1 MWSQIKREIFENEQ
15 MDIYEKMC
23 LLVLMAQE
31 EEVELSSEELARYMG
46 CTAVTAKRAFEALQQ
61 KGYLASEEE
70 AVSDVLE
77 AMAPSSPYEKVKKTL
92 DDYSGNVVSGESAE
106 QTSQIFLEP
115 TDHFREGFFI
125 DGMAEAQEEADA
137 EAQTEAA
144 GSEAVKTS
152 GEAEEERRAR
162 LRAYLLGDE
171 KPPEKPFVSVKEAK
185 NRLVD
190 QVIEIIDEKI
200 SFKEAN
206 IILGFSGNDIERI
219 KRKYKIAKMSQVSDT
234 IGVLINEL
242 QKPEELDKGGRPS
255 NVIKAD
261 ILDDEETPPTASKQ
275 HAVES
280 QRSTQVNAMQIL
292 RMQAYQKQKKGPKA

>member
-46 CTAVTAKRAFEALQQ
+46 CTAVTAKRAFESLQQ
-61 KGYLASEEE
+61 KGYLASEAE

-77 AMAPSSPYEKVKKTL
+77 AMAPSSTYEKVKKTL
-92 DDYSGNVVSGESAE
+92 NDYSGNVVSGDAVE
-106 QTSQIFLEP
+106 QTAQIFLEP

-125 DGMAEAQEEADA
+125 DGMAEAELASDEAS
-137 EAQTEAA
+137 EAA
-144 GSEAVKTS
+144 SETVKPV
-152 GEAEEERRAR
+152 GEAEEERRAK

-219 KRKYKIAKMSQVSDT
+219 KRKYRIAKMSQVSDT

-242 QKPEELDKGGRPS
+242 QKPEEPEKGDRPS

-261 ILDDEETPPTASKQ
+261 ILDEDEMPSDDLHPRTA
-275 HAVES
+275 EP
-280 QRSTQVNAMQIL
+280 QRGTQVNAMQIL